1 MSGPIPK
8 DGVLDMPAYVGGR
21 EAVDGVDNP
30 FKLSAN
36 ENPLGASPKA
46 LAALENPGDPS
57 IYPDGGAVALRQKL
71 AAINGLDAARIVC
84 GNGSDDI
91 LTLLA
96 QAYLGPGDEMLH
108 TAHAFL
114 IYKLASRATGATPI
128 EVAEQDLTANV
139 DGLLAA
145 VSDKTK
151 IIFLANPNNPTGTM
165 LGHDEIAR
173 LHAGLPENVL
183 LVLDGAYAEYVEPDI
198 YPAAFDMVD
207 AHDNIVTTR
216 TFSKAYGLAALRLG
230 WGYCPPAIADALN
243 RLRGPFNINAAA
255 MQAGLAA
262 LDDPAHIEKSRAH
275 NTQWRDWLVQQIGGL
290 SGAAMSIGVRNTQA
304 NFILLEFA
312 DAAQAQ
318 KAEAAMCA
326 AGVIPRALVAYGLP
340 TRLRLSIGTEAGN
353 RAALAA
359 LEGLVAGSDAGDGA

>member
-1 MSGPIPK
+1 MSGPTPK

-21 EAVDGVDNP
+21 EAVDGIDNP

-46 LAALENPGDPS
+46 LAALETLGDPS
-57 IYPDGGAVALRQKL
+57 IYPDGSALALRQKL
-71 AAINGLDAARIVC
+71 AAVHGLDAARIVC

-96 QAYLGPGDEMLH
+96 QAYLGAGDEMLH

-114 IYKLASRATGATPI
+114 IYKLAGRATGATPI
-128 EVAEQDLTANV
+128 EVAEDNLTANV
-139 DGLLAA
+139 DALLAA

-151 IIFLANPNNPTGTM
+151 IVFLANPNNPTGTM

-173 LHAGLPENVL
+173 LHAGLPAHVL
-183 LVLDGAYAEYVEPDI
+183 LVLDGAYAEYVEPAH
-198 YPAAFDMVD
+198 YPAAFDMV
-207 AHDNIVTTR
+207 AAQDNVVTTR

-230 WGYCPPAIADALN
+230 WGYCPPAVADALN

-262 LDDPAHIEKSRAH
+262 LDDQAHIEKSRAH

-290 SGAAMSIGVRNTQA
+290 GIGVRSTEA

-312 DAAQAQ
+312 DAAQTEN
-318 KAEAAMCA
+318 AEAAMCA
-326 AGVIPRALVAYGLP
+326 AGVIPRALTAYGLP
-340 TRLRLSIGTEAGN
+340 TRLRLSVGTEAGN
-353 RAALAA
+353 RAAVAA
-359 LEGLVAGSDAGDGA
+359 LENLAIGEPRE

>member
-1 MSGPIPK
+1 MSGPTPK

-21 EAVDGVDNP
+21 EAVDGIDNP

-46 LAALENPGDPS
+46 LAALETLGDPS
-57 IYPDGGAVALRQKL
+57 IYPDGSALALRQKL
-71 AAINGLDAARIVC
+71 AAVHGLDAARIVC

-96 QAYLGPGDEMLH
+96 QAYLGAGDEMLH

-114 IYKLASRATGATPI
+114 IYKLAGRATGATPI
-128 EVAEQDLTANV
+128 EVAEDNLTANV
-139 DGLLAA
+139 DALLAA

-151 IIFLANPNNPTGTM
+151 IVFLANPNNPTGTM

-173 LHAGLPENVL
+173 LHAGLPAHVL
-183 LVLDGAYAEYVEPDI
+183 LVLDGAYAEYVEPAH
-198 YPAAFDMVD
+198 YPAAFDMVA
-207 AHDNIVTTR
+207 AHDNVVTTR

-230 WGYCPPAIADALN
+230 WGYCPPAVADALN
-243 RLRGPFNINAAA
+243 RLRGPFNTNAAA

-262 LDDPAHIEKSRAH
+262 LDDQAHIEKSRAH

-290 SGAAMSIGVRNTQA
+290 GIGVRSTEA

-312 DAAQAQ
+312 DAAQAEN
-318 KAEAAMCA
+318 AEAAMCA
-326 AGVIPRALVAYGLP
+326 AGVIPRALTAYGLP
-340 TRLRLSIGTEAGN
+340 TRLRLSVGTEAGN
-353 RAALAA
+353 RAAVAA
-359 LEGLVAGSDAGDGA
+359 LENLAIGEPRE

>member
-1 MSGPIPK
+1 MSGPTPK

-21 EAVDGVDNP
+21 EAVDGIDNP

-46 LAALENPGDPS
+46 LEALETLGDPS
-57 IYPDGGAVALRQKL
+57 IYPDGSALALRQKL
-71 AAINGLDAARIVC
+71 AAVHGLDAARIVC

-96 QAYLGPGDEMLH
+96 QAYLGAGDEMLH

-114 IYKLASRATGATPI
+114 IYKLAGRATGATPI
-128 EVAEQDLTANV
+128 EVAEDNLTANV
-139 DGLLAA
+139 DALLAA

-151 IIFLANPNNPTGTM
+151 IVFLANPNNPTGTM

-173 LHAGLPENVL
+173 LHAGLPAHVL
-183 LVLDGAYAEYVEPDI
+183 LVLDGAYAEYVEPAH
-198 YPAAFDMVD
+198 YPAAFDMVA
-207 AHDNIVTTR
+207 AHDNVVTTR

-230 WGYCPPAIADALN
+230 WGYCPPAVADALN
-243 RLRGPFNINAAA
+243 RLRGPFNTNAAA

-262 LDDPAHIEKSRAH
+262 LDDQAHIEKSRAH

-290 SGAAMSIGVRNTQA
+290 GIGVRSTEA

-312 DAAQAQ
+312 DAAQAEN
-318 KAEAAMCA
+318 AEAAMCA
-326 AGVIPRALVAYGLP
+326 AGVIPRALTAYGLP
-340 TRLRLSIGTEAGN
+340 TRLRLSVGTEAGN
-353 RAALAA
+353 RAAVAA
-359 LEGLVAGSDAGDGA
+359 LENLAIGEPRE

>member
-1 MSGPIPK
+1 MSGPTPK

-21 EAVDGVDNP
+21 EAVDGIDNP

-46 LAALENPGDPS
+46 LAALETLGDPS
-57 IYPDGGAVALRQKL
+57 IYPDGSALALRQKL
-71 AAINGLDAARIVC
+71 AAVHGLDAARIVC

-96 QAYLGPGDEMLH
+96 QAYLGAGDEMLH

-114 IYKLASRATGATPI
+114 IYKLAGRATGATPI
-128 EVAEQDLTANV
+128 EVAEDNLTANV
-139 DGLLAA
+139 DALLAA

-151 IIFLANPNNPTGTM
+151 IVFLANPNNPTGTM

-173 LHAGLPENVL
+173 LHAGLPAHVL
-183 LVLDGAYAEYVEPDI
+183 LVLDGAYAEYVEPAH
-198 YPAAFDMVD
+198 YPAAFDMVA
-207 AHDNIVTTR
+207 AHDNVVTTR

-230 WGYCPPAIADALN
+230 WGYCPPAVADALN
-243 RLRGPFNINAAA
+243 RLRGPLNINAAA

-262 LDDPAHIEKSRAH
+262 LDDQAHIEKSRAH

-290 SGAAMSIGVRNTQA
+290 GIGVRSTEA

-312 DAAQAQ
+312 DVAQAEN
-318 KAEAAMCA
+318 AEAAMCA
-326 AGVIPRALVAYGLP
+326 AGVIPRALTAYGLP
-340 TRLRLSIGTEAGN
+340 TRLRLSVGTEAGN
-353 RAALAA
+353 RAAVAA
-359 LEGLVAGSDAGDGA
+359 LENLAIGEPRE

>member
-1 MSGPIPK
+1 MSGPTPK

-21 EAVDGVDNP
+21 EAVDGIDNP

-46 LAALENPGDPS
+46 LAALETLGDPS
-57 IYPDGGAVALRQKL
+57 IYPDGSALALRQKL
-71 AAINGLDAARIVC
+71 AALHGLDAARIVC

-96 QAYLGPGDEMLH
+96 QAYLGAGDEMLH

-114 IYKLASRATGATPI
+114 IYKLAGRATGATPI
-128 EVAEQDLTANV
+128 EVAEDNLTANV
-139 DGLLAA
+139 DALLAA

-151 IIFLANPNNPTGTM
+151 IVFLANPNNPTGTM

-173 LHAGLPENVL
+173 LHAGLPAHVL
-183 LVLDGAYAEYVEPDI
+183 LVLDGAYAEYVEPAH
-198 YPAAFDMVD
+198 YPAAFDMVA
-207 AHDNIVTTR
+207 AHDNVVTTR

-230 WGYCPPAIADALN
+230 WGYCPPAVADALN

-262 LDDPAHIEKSRAH
+262 LDDQAHIEKSRAH

-290 SGAAMSIGVRNTQA
+290 GIGVRSTEA

-312 DAAQAQ
+312 DAAQAEN
-318 KAEAAMCA
+318 AEAAMCA
-326 AGVIPRALVAYGLP
+326 AGVIPRALTAYGLP
-340 TRLRLSIGTEAGN
+340 TRLRLSVGTEAGN
-353 RAALAA
+353 RAAVAA
-359 LEGLVAGSDAGDGA
+359 LENLAIGEPRE

>member
-1 MSGPIPK
+1 
-8 DGVLDMPAYVGGR
+8 VLDMPAYVGGR
-21 EAVDGVDNP
+21 EAVDGIDNP

-46 LAALENPGDPS
+46 LAALETLGDPS
-57 IYPDGGAVALRQKL
+57 IYPDGSALALRQKL
-71 AAINGLDAARIVC
+71 AAVHGLDAARIVC

-96 QAYLGPGDEMLH
+96 QAYLGAGDEMLH

-114 IYKLASRATGATPI
+114 IYKLAGRATGATPI
-128 EVAEQDLTANV
+128 EVAEDNLTANV
-139 DGLLAA
+139 DALLAA

-151 IIFLANPNNPTGTM
+151 IVFLANPNNPTGTM

-173 LHAGLPENVL
+173 LHAGLPAHVL
-183 LVLDGAYAEYVEPDI
+183 LVLDGAYAEYVEPAH
-198 YPAAFDMVD
+198 YPAAFDMVA
-207 AHDNIVTTR
+207 AHDNVVTTR

-230 WGYCPPAIADALN
+230 WGYCPPAVADALN

-262 LDDPAHIEKSRAH
+262 LDDQAHIEKSRAH

-290 SGAAMSIGVRNTQA
+290 GIGVRSTEA

-312 DAAQAQ
+312 DAAQAEN
-318 KAEAAMCA
+318 AEAAMCA
-326 AGVIPRALVAYGLP
+326 AGVIPRALTAYGLP
-340 TRLRLSIGTEAGN
+340 TRLRLSVGTEAGN
-353 RAALAA
+353 RAAVAA
-359 LEGLVAGSDAGDGA
+359 LENLAIGEPRE

>member
-1 MSGPIPK
+1 MSGPTPK

-21 EAVDGVDNP
+21 EAVDGIDNP

-46 LAALENPGDPS
+46 LAALETLGDPS
-57 IYPDGGAVALRQKL
+57 IYPDGSALALRQKL
-71 AAINGLDAARIVC
+71 AAVHGLDAARIVC

-96 QAYLGPGDEMLH
+96 QAYLGAGDEMLH

-114 IYKLASRATGATPI
+114 IYKLAGRATGATPI
-128 EVAEQDLTANV
+128 EVAEDNLTANV
-139 DGLLAA
+139 DALLAA

-151 IIFLANPNNPTGTM
+151 IVFLANPNNPTGTM

-173 LHAGLPENVL
+173 LHAGLPAHVL
-183 LVLDGAYAEYVEPDI
+183 LVLDGAYAEYVEPAH
-198 YPAAFDMVD
+198 YPAAFDMVA
-207 AHDNIVTTR
+207 AHDNVVTTR

-230 WGYCPPAIADALN
+230 WGYCPPAVADALN

-262 LDDPAHIEKSRAH
+262 LDDQAHIEKSRAH

-290 SGAAMSIGVRNTQA
+290 GIGVRSTAA

-312 DAAQAQ
+312 DAAQAEN
-318 KAEAAMCA
+318 AEAAMCA
-326 AGVIPRALVAYGLP
+326 AGVIPRALTAYGLP
-340 TRLRLSIGTEAGN
+340 TRLRLSVGTEAGN
-353 RAALAA
+353 RAAVAA
-359 LEGLVAGSDAGDGA
+359 LENLAIGEPRE

>member
-1 MSGPIPK
+1 
-8 DGVLDMPAYVGGR
+8 MPAYVGGR
-21 EAVDGVDNP
+21 EAVDGIDNP

-46 LAALENPGDPS
+46 LAALETLGDPS
-57 IYPDGGAVALRQKL
+57 IYPDGSALALRQKL
-71 AAINGLDAARIVC
+71 AAVHGLDAARIVC

-96 QAYLGPGDEMLH
+96 QAYLGAGDEMLH

-114 IYKLASRATGATPI
+114 IYKLAGRATGATPI
-128 EVAEQDLTANV
+128 EVAEDNLTANV
-139 DGLLAA
+139 DALLAA

-151 IIFLANPNNPTGTM
+151 IVFLANPNNPTGTM

-173 LHAGLPENVL
+173 LHAGLPAHVL
-183 LVLDGAYAEYVEPDI
+183 LVLDGAYAEYVEPAH
-198 YPAAFDMVD
+198 YPAAFDMVA
-207 AHDNIVTTR
+207 AHDNVVTTR

-230 WGYCPPAIADALN
+230 WGYCPPAVADALN

-262 LDDPAHIEKSRAH
+262 LDDQAHIEKSRAH

-290 SGAAMSIGVRNTQA
+290 GIGVRSTEA

-312 DAAQAQ
+312 DAAQAEN
-318 KAEAAMCA
+318 AEAAMCA
-326 AGVIPRALVAYGLP
+326 AGVIPRALTAYGLP
-340 TRLRLSIGTEAGN
+340 TRLRLSVGTEAGN
-353 RAALAA
+353 RAAVAA
-359 LEGLVAGSDAGDGA
+359 LENLAIGEPRE

>member
-1 MSGPIPK
+1 MSGPTPK

-21 EAVDGVDNP
+21 EAVDGIDNP

-46 LAALENPGDPS
+46 LAALETLGDPS
-57 IYPDGGAVALRQKL
+57 IYPDGSALALRQKL
-71 AAINGLDAARIVC
+71 AAVHGLDAARIVC

-96 QAYLGPGDEMLH
+96 QAYLGAGDEMLH

-114 IYKLASRATGATPI
+114 IYKLAGRATGATPI
-128 EVAEQDLTANV
+128 EVAEDNLTANV
-139 DGLLAA
+139 DALLAA

-151 IIFLANPNNPTGTM
+151 IVFLANPNNPTGTM

-173 LHAGLPENVL
+173 LHAGLPAHVL
-183 LVLDGAYAEYVEPDI
+183 LVLDGAYAEYVEPAH
-198 YPAAFDMVD
+198 YPAAFDMVA
-207 AHDNIVTTR
+207 AHDNVVTTR

-230 WGYCPPAIADALN
+230 WGYCPPAVADALN
-243 RLRGPFNINAAA
+243 RSRGPFNINAAA

-262 LDDPAHIEKSRAH
+262 LDDQAHIEKSRAH

-290 SGAAMSIGVRNTQA
+290 GIGVRSTEA

-312 DAAQAQ
+312 DAAQAEN
-318 KAEAAMCA
+318 AEAAMCA
-326 AGVIPRALVAYGLP
+326 AGVIPRALTAYGLP
-340 TRLRLSIGTEAGN
+340 TRLRLSVGTEAGN
-353 RAALAA
+353 RAAVAA
-359 LEGLVAGSDAGDGA
+359 LENLAIGEPRE

>member
-1 MSGPIPK
+1 MSGPTPK

-21 EAVDGVDNP
+21 EAVDGIDNP

-46 LAALENPGDPS
+46 LAALETLGDPS
-57 IYPDGGAVALRQKL
+57 IYPDGSALALRQKL
-71 AAINGLDAARIVC
+71 AAVHGLDAARIVC

-96 QAYLGPGDEMLH
+96 QAYLGAGDEMLH

-114 IYKLASRATGATPI
+114 IYKLAGRATGATPI
-128 EVAEQDLTANV
+128 EVAEDNLTANV
-139 DGLLAA
+139 DALLAA

-151 IIFLANPNNPTGTM
+151 IVFLANPNNPTGTM
-165 LGHDEIAR
+165 LGHEEIAR
-173 LHAGLPENVL
+173 LHAGLPAHVL
-183 LVLDGAYAEYVEPDI
+183 LVLDGAYAEYVEPAH
-198 YPAAFDMVD
+198 YPAAFDMVA
-207 AHDNIVTTR
+207 AHDNVVTTR

-230 WGYCPPAIADALN
+230 WGYCPPAVADALN

-262 LDDPAHIEKSRAH
+262 LDDQAHIEKSRAH

-290 SGAAMSIGVRNTQA
+290 GIGVRSTEA

-312 DAAQAQ
+312 DAAQAEN
-318 KAEAAMCA
+318 AEAAMCA
-326 AGVIPRALVAYGLP
+326 AGVIPRALTAYGLP
-340 TRLRLSIGTEAGN
+340 TRLRLSVGTEAGN
-353 RAALAA
+353 RAAVAA
-359 LEGLVAGSDAGDGA
+359 LENLAIGEPRE

>member
-8 DGVLDMPAYVGGR
+8 DGVLDMPAYIGGR
-21 EAVDGVDNP
+21 EAVDGVKNP

-36 ENPLGASPKA
+36 ENPLGASAKA
-46 LAALENPGDPS
+46 LAALENLGDPS
-57 IYPDGGAVALRQKL
+57 IYPDGGALALREKL
-71 AAINGLDAARIVC
+71 AAVNGLDATRIVC

-114 IYKLASRATGATPI
+114 IYKLAGRATGATPI
-128 EVAEQDLTANV
+128 EVAETDLTANV
-139 DGLLAA
+139 DALLNA
-145 VSDKTK
+145 VNDKTK

-165 LGHDEIAR
+165 LDADEIAR
-173 LHAGLPENVL
+173 LHKGLPDNIL
-183 LVLDGAYAEYVEPDI
+183 LVLDGAYAEYVEPSL
-198 YPAAFDMVD
+198 YPAAFDMVE

-230 WGYCPPAIADALN
+230 WGYCPPQVADALN
-243 RLRGPFNINAAA
+243 RLRGPFNINAVA
-255 MQAGLAA
+255 MQVGLAA
-262 LDDPAHIEKSRAH
+262 LDDQAHIEKSRAH

-290 SGAAMSIGVRNTQA
+290 GLSVRSTQA
-304 NFILLEFA
+304 NFILLDFGTAEN
-312 DAAQAQ
+312 AA
-318 KAEAAMCA
+318 KAEDFISRQ
-326 AGVIPRALVAYGLP
+326 GVIPRALTAYGLP
-340 TRLRLSIGTEAGN
+340 GMLRLSVGTEAGN

-359 LEGLVAGSDAGDGA
+359 LESFVSRFGSKFISGDTA

>member
-1 MSGPIPK
+1 MSGPTPK

-21 EAVDGVDNP
+21 EAVDGIDNP

-46 LAALENPGDPS
+46 LAALETLGDPS
-57 IYPDGGAVALRQKL
+57 IYPDGSALALRQKL
-71 AAINGLDAARIVC
+71 AAVHGLDAARIVC

-96 QAYLGPGDEMLH
+96 QAYLGAGDEMLH

-114 IYKLASRATGATPI
+114 IYKLAGRATGATPI
-128 EVAEQDLTANV
+128 EVAEDNLTANV
-139 DGLLAA
+139 DALLAE

-151 IIFLANPNNPTGTM
+151 IVFLANPNNPTGTM

-173 LHAGLPENVL
+173 LHAGLPAHVL
-183 LVLDGAYAEYVEPDI
+183 LVLDGAYAEYVEPAH
-198 YPAAFDMVD
+198 YPAAFDMVA
-207 AHDNIVTTR
+207 AHDNVVTTR

-230 WGYCPPAIADALN
+230 WGYCPPAVADALN

-262 LDDPAHIEKSRAH
+262 LDDQAHIEKSRAH

-290 SGAAMSIGVRNTQA
+290 GIGVRSTEA

-312 DAAQAQ
+312 DAAQAEN
-318 KAEAAMCA
+318 AEAAMCA
-326 AGVIPRALVAYGLP
+326 AGVIPRALTAYGLP
-340 TRLRLSIGTEAGN
+340 TRLRLSVGTEAGN
-353 RAALAA
+353 RAAVAA
-359 LEGLVAGSDAGDGA
+359 LENLAIGEPRE